1 MNDEVFARLV
11 AEEVK
16 NRVSD
21 VQREFLAM
29 PENWGRWKTALEA
42 LLDNLDRQLVDL
54 DQRDQRAK
62 DTYSGIEGGQSL
74 MVEQLTAN
82 EDRRQKIVRFRFHVE
97 TRLNEVHRRIVLDN
111 AENEPDS
118 MANFLRR
125 AIETHRE
132 LVLAAEED
140 DRIDAEEVD
149 EALWASLDGSWTFPG
164 R

>member
-29 PENWGRWKTALEA
+29 PENWGRWKAALEA
-42 LLDNLDRQLVDL
+42 LLDNLDRQLDDL
-54 DQRDQRAK
+54 DGRDERAK
-62 DTYSGIEGGQSL
+62 SIYSDVEGGPSL
-74 MVEQLTAN
+74 LVEQLTAN

-97 TRLNEVHRRIVLDN
+97 TRLNEVHRRIVLGN
-111 AENEPDS
+111 AEDEPDS
-118 MANFLRR
+118 MASFLRR

-132 LVLAAEED
+132 LVLASEQD
-140 DRIDAEEVD
+140 DSIDADEVD
-149 EALWASLDGSWTFPG
+149 EALWAALDGAWDFPG
-164 R
+164 